1 MSYLTMR
8 FLTADEVH
16 DARTVR
22 TKKGSCRGP
31 CSNDLNDDDNA
42 VSELIISTDL
52 IIGCIDSCFVSYEV
66 LYNSSLSC
74 APAAGNANQLYTLEA
89 RQDGI

>member
-8 FLTADEVH
+8 FLTADEVY

-31 CSNDLNDDDNA
+31 CSNDVNDDA
-42 VSELIISTDL
+42 VFELIISIAL
-52 IIGCIDSCFVSYEV
+52 IIGCIDSCFVSSEV

-74 APAAGNANQLYTLEA
+74 APTAGNANQLYTLEA
-89 RQDGI
+89 RQDSI